1 MIRRPPRSTRTDT
14 LFPYTTLFRSALRL
28 VQLGVLNFDRDVNLQ
43 LRTWRVPSNQYTAER
58 PVTLRDLL
66 SHRAGVTTHGFSG
79 YAHGE
84 PLPSLLQI
92 LDGIPPAN
100 SAPIRVDTLPGSRNR
115 YSGGG
120 CGGGMQHVAD
130 RARQTLGQGIKEK

>member
-1 MIRRPPRSTRTDT
+1 MRISDW
-14 LFPYTTLFRSALRL
+14 SS
-28 VQLGVLNFDRDVNLQ
+28 DVCSSDL
-43 LRTWRVPSNQYTAER
+43 TWRVPSNQYTAER

-92 LDGIPPAN
+92 PDGIPPAN
-100 SAPIRVDTLPGSRNR
+100 SAPIRVDTLPGSRYR

-120 CGGGMQHVAD
+120 YEVVQRSEERSGG
-130 RARQTLGQGIKEK
+130 KECVSTCRTRG

>member
-1 MIRRPPRSTRTDT
+1 MG
-14 LFPYTTLFRSALRL
+14 A
-28 VQLGVLNFDRDVNLQ
+28 LNFDLDVNLR
-43 LRTWRVPSNQYTAER
+43 LRTWRVPSNQYTAAR

-84 PLPSLLQI
+84 PLPSLLQV
-92 LDGIPPAN
+92 LDGISTAN
-100 SAPIRVDTLPGSRNR
+100 SAPIRVDTPPGSRYR

-120 CGGGMQHVAD
+120 YEVVQQLVAD
-130 RARQTLGQGIKEK
+130 ESGQQPCGDRVFTEVQ